1 MLKNTRKL
9 LLFAAM
15 FLAAL
20 PAWSQDWEDTRY
32 RGTDARR
39 TAPLDFYYIDEYYC
53 RTQFIL
59 HADSLTGVQN
69 SLITHLTFYTS
80 PSTTNKTTTAV
91 IRVRMKYMPECYF
104 ENNVFETTGLTT
116 VYIGN
121 ATLENGR
128 MTLRL
133 NTSFPYVG
141 HNHLLI
147 EFENLTMGEY
157 IGNSQGWYGKFS
169 SLAEGGTVYPSTLN
183 AQSDTYP
190 VAASSAQANG
200 HTPKVTIGYNSA
212 SNVVTNHFHESF
224 NYEPMYW
231 MTPNMSSTNMWKIGN
246 VVNSNYDGGIYVT
259 SNGAF
264 EYENTATNA
273 YAVRE
278 VNLKPNKRYAVNFEW
293 QCAGEGNY
301 DYARLALVPSGQ
313 LGSFGDGSAAG
324 FSSSAVPSGAIALDG
339 GNALTEGGN
348 SWDIYSGTI
357 TTGSNT
363 EWLLTAFWRN
373 DGSTNNSPS
382 AKLDNINI
390 TQLFTT
396 PYICTFQLNT
406 DQRSGWNFAEN
417 GQANYWTY
425 GSSTALGSSAL
436 YVTDEVSYGN
446 YDESSPSKSHAF
458 TALELEA
465 GHYKLSF
472 DWYCQ
477 GEHASN
483 GHDYDFGKVCLLPN
497 DAITSIVEGDSPND
511 GLYSTI
517 LCNSPQWN
525 SLCDTIE
532 IEEDG
537 IYYLDFYWENDG
549 SDGGSYPLA
558 VKNIS
563 LTKVSVV
570 NYYNVTVNVNDETM
584 GSATGGGQYP
594 AGTEIT
600 LTATPNEGYRFVR
613 WEAENGYSTVN
624 PVTIT
629 VPEQNVTITAVFA
642 AGTSE
647 GIEQAIDGASIS
659 LYPNPADEQLFISA
673 DGLKG
678 NISVSIIDLNG
689 RTVSTSRQISD
700 FNGQALNFDITSLTP
715 GTYFVRIEGE
725 NGTKTAKFVK
735 K

>member
-1 MLKNTRKL
+1 MLKTTRKL

-39 TAPLDFYYIDEYYC
+39 TAPLDFYNIDEYYC

-69 SLITHLTFYTS
+69 SLITHLTFYS
-80 PSTTNKTTTAV
+80 QSTTNKTTTAV

-147 EFENLTMGEY
+147 EFENLTMGTY
-157 IGNSQGWYGKFS
+157 IGNSQGWYGEFS

-200 HTPKVTIGYNSA
+200 HSPKVTIGYNSA

-339 GNALTEGGN
+339 GNALTGGGN
-348 SWDIYSGTI
+348 SWDLYSGTI

-396 PYICTFQLNT
+396 PYNCTFQNND
-406 DQRSGWNFAEN
+406 DQRSGWNFASN
-417 GQANYWTY
+417 GQANHWTY
-425 GSSTALGSSAL
+425 GTSTFLGSSAL
-436 YVTDEVSYGN
+436 YVTDEVSYGS

-511 GLYSTI
+511 GLYSTK

-537 IYYLDFYWENDG
+537 IYYLDFYWENDD

-570 NYYNVTVNVNDETM
+570 TNYNVTVNVNDPEM
-584 GSATGGGQYP
+584 GTATGGGQYP
-594 AGTEIT
+594 AGTEVT

-700 FNGQALNFDITSLTP
+700 FNGQALSFDITSLTP

>member
-1 MLKNTRKL
+1 MLKTTRKL

-32 RGTDARR
+32 RGTDTRR

-59 HADSLTGVQN
+59 NADSLTGVQN
-69 SLITHLTFYTS
+69 SLITHLTFYS
-80 PSTTNKTTTAV
+80 QSTTNKTTTAV
-91 IRVRMKYMPECYF
+91 IRVRMKYMPENYF

-147 EFENLTMGEY
+147 EFENLTQGEY
-157 IGNSQGWYGKFS
+157 LGNSQGWYGNFN
-169 SLAEGGTVYPSTLN
+169 SLAESGTVYPHTLN

-200 HTPKVTIGYNSA
+200 HTPKVTIGYNST
-212 SNVVTNHFHESF
+212 SYVVTNHFHESF

-231 MTPNMSSTNMWKIGN
+231 MTPNMSSSNMWKIGN
-246 VVNSNYDGGIYVT
+246 VINTGYDGGLYVT

-278 VNLKPNKRYAVNFEW
+278 VNLKANKRYAVNFEW

-301 DYARLALVPSGQ
+301 DYARLALVPSSQ
-313 LGSFGDGSAAG
+313 LGSLGDGSAAG

-339 GNALTEGGN
+339 GYALSGQS
-348 SWDIYSGTI
+348 SWNTYSGSI
-357 TTGSNT
+357 TTTSNT

-417 GQANYWTY
+417 GQANHWTY
-425 GSSTALGSSAL
+425 GTSVALGSSAL

-465 GHYKLSF
+465 GSYKLSF

-483 GHDYDFGKVCLLPN
+483 GHDYDYGKVCLLPN
-497 DAITSIVEGDSPND
+497 DGFSYIVEGQSPND

-525 SLCDTIE
+525 SLSDTIE

-537 IYYLDFYWENDG
+537 IYYLDFYWENDD

-563 LTKVSVV
+563 LTKVYTVV
-570 NYYNVTVNVNDETM
+570 TNYNVTVNVNDPEM
-584 GSATGGGQYP
+584 GTATGGGQYP

-600 LTATPNEGYRFVR
+600 LTATPNEGYRFVL
-613 WEAENGYSTVN
+613 WEDENGHSTVN

-629 VPEQNVTITAVFA
+629 VPEQDITITAVFA
-642 AGTSE
+642 ADTPE

-689 RTVSTSRQISD
+689 RTVSTSRPISD
-700 FNGQALNFDITSLTP
+700 FNGQALSFDITSLTP
-715 GTYFVRIEGE
+715 GTYFVRIESE